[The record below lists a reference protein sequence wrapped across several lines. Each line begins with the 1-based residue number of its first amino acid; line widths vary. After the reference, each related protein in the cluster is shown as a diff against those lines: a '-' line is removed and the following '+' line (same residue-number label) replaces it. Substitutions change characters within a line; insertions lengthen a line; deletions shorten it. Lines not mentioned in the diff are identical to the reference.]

1 MGVHEK
7 DALAE
12 PGRDRC
18 QLPSLLGLLG
28 CAVAAH
34 PERPALIAGDRC
46 VTYRDLWRRIGA
58 AARELS
64 KSGVLKGD
72 RVLLAAPSA
81 PAFVF
86 AYYGIHL
93 LGAVAVLFDPRAPV
107 SRREELIQRTSPKVA
122 FGIEREPH
130 EKLGHIHSISELDLV
145 SSQEIAFT
153 LPLPDDLADLVFTT
167 GTTGHSKGV
176 RLTHGNLAAATN
188 HINTVIARE
197 DHDVEIL
204 PLPLNHSF
212 GLGRVRCGLAAG
224 TTLVLIDGFR
234 MPGEI
239 FAALGK
245 HKATGLVGVPA
256 GFAVLLRFG
265 LRGLGAFSR
274 QLRYVEIGSAPMPDE
289 HKRTLMEL
297 LPDTQLWMHYGLTEA
312 SRSAFIEFHR
322 NRERLDAVGMAAPG
336 VQLSVRRDDG
346 SACAADESGT
356 LWISGLHVS
365 PGYWDAPELTAKT
378 FVDGWVCTGDIAS
391 IGPEGF
397 MRLHGR
403 KDDMINV
410 GGFNVSPDEVERVI
424 LEHPAI
430 IDAGCIGVPDPR
442 KIAGNVV
449 RAYLVAASD
458 EERLADSD
466 LSTWLAERM
475 EAYKIPSQYVWAA
488 SLPRT
493 QSGKLQRA
501 VLRREACGTS

>member
-1 MGVHEK
+1 
-7 DALAE
+7 
-12 PGRDRC
+12 
-18 QLPSLLGLLG
+18 
-28 CAVAAH
+28 
-34 PERPALIAGDRC
+34 
-46 VTYRDLWRRIGA
+46 
-58 AARELS
+58 
-64 KSGVLKGD
+64 
-72 RVLLAAPSA
+72 
-81 PAFVF
+81 
-86 AYYGIHL
+86 L

-122 FGIEREPH
+122 FGVDREPH
-130 EKLGHIHSISELDLV
+130 DKFGHIRAVSELDLV
-145 SSQEIAFT
+145 SPQEIAFT
-153 LPLPDDLADLVFTT
+153 FPSPADLADLVFTT
-167 GTTGHSKGV
+167 GTTGHPKGV
-176 RLTHGNLAAATN
+176 CLTHGNLAAATN
-188 HINTVIARE
+188 HINLVIARD
-197 DHDVEIL
+197 DHDVEVV

-224 TTLVLIDGFR
+224 ATLVLIDGFR

-239 FAALGK
+239 FAALEQ

-265 LRGLGAFSR
+265 PRGLGPFSG

-289 HKRTLMEL
+289 HKRALMEL
-297 LPDTQLWMHYGLTEA
+297 LPDTQLWKH
-312 SRSAFIEFHR
+312 
-322 NRERLDAVGMAAPG
+322 LDSVGMAAPG

-346 SACAADESGT
+346 SACAADEPGT
-356 LWISGLHVS
+356 LWIGGRHVS

-397 MRLHGR
+397 IRLHGR

-410 GGFNVSPDEVERVI
+410 GGFNVSPDEIERVI
-424 LEHPAI
+424 LELPAI

-458 EERLADSD
+458 QERLADSD
-466 LSTWLAERM
+466 LSTWLAERL
-475 EAYKIPSQYVWAA
+475 EAYKVPSQYVWVE

-493 QSGKLQRA
+493 QSGKLQRP
-501 VLRREACGTS
+501 VLRREACGMS